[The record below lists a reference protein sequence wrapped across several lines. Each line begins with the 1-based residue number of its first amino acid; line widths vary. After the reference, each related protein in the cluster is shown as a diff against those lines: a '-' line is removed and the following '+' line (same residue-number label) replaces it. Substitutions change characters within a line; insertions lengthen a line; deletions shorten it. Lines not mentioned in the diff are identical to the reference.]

1 MTCGR
6 RRELPGRTGLTS
18 RTDGYRRTGQSR
30 DHARGRGHSS
40 RRRLVCGDVT
50 AVSETTEGLTVD
62 QVARLTGTTVRTI
75 RWYQSEGLL
84 PSPRREGRTARYD
97 ADHVQRLEAIR
108 DLQAHGLTLVAIRRL
123 LERAPD
129 TASKALAFVQAAVSP
144 ATDTGDEVIDA
155 AEGAA
160 RLGGS
165 PTPTMAVQ
173 LERLGI
179 IRVLPDGRW
188 QLPAPALFRAAEE
201 LAELDFPLDRRVD
214 IMERLRAHT
223 DEMARLLVDFF
234 VDHLWPDSCDDP
246 RAWAEMSTA
255 LDRLRPLATTSVV
268 ALLDGALVH
277 AAEAAAERELGGP
290 PARDP
295 Q

>member
-1 MTCGR
+1 M
-6 RRELPGRTGLTS
+6 
-18 RTDGYRRTGQSR
+18 
-30 DHARGRGHSS
+30 
-40 RRRLVCGDVT
+40 T
-50 AVSETTEGLTVD
+50 AVSESADGLTVD
-62 QVARLTGTTVRTI
+62 QVAGLTGTTVRTI

-129 TASKALAFVQAAVSP
+129 TAASALAFVQAAVSP
-144 ATDTGDEVIDA
+144 AYADDNETIDA
-155 AEGAA
+155 SEGAA

-165 PTPTMAVQ
+165 PTPAMAAQ

-179 IRVLPDGRW
+179 IRVLGDGRW

-201 LAELDFPLDRRVD
+201 LAVLDFPLERQVE
-214 IMERLRAHT
+214 IMHRLRAHT
-223 DEMARLLVDFF
+223 EEMARILVEFF
-234 VDHLWPDSCDDP
+234 IEHLWPAEGDDP
-246 RAWAEMSTA
+246 IAWADMSAA

-268 ALLDGALVH
+268 ELLDTALAH
-277 AAEAAAERELGGP
+277 AAEAAAEHELGRSTAAE
-290 PARDP
+290 PAAGTG
-295 Q
+295 

>member
-1 MTCGR
+1 M
-6 RRELPGRTGLTS
+6 
-18 RTDGYRRTGQSR
+18 
-30 DHARGRGHSS
+30 
-40 RRRLVCGDVT
+40 T
-50 AVSETTEGLTVD
+50 AVSENTDGLTVD

-97 ADHVQRLEAIR
+97 SDHVQRLEAIR

-129 TASKALAFVQAAVSP
+129 TAANALAFVQAAVSP
-144 ATDTGDEVIDA
+144 AYADEHETIDA

-165 PTPTMAVQ
+165 PTPAMAAQ

-188 QLPAPALFRAAEE
+188 QLPGPALFRAAEE
-201 LAELDFPLDRRVD
+201 LAVLDFPLERQVE
-214 IMERLRAHT
+214 IMHRLRAHT
-223 DEMARLLVDFF
+223 EEMARILVEFF
-234 VDHLWPDSCDDP
+234 IEHLWPDERDDDP
-246 RAWAEMSTA
+246 VAWAEMSAA

-268 ALLDGALVH
+268 ELLDTALAH
-277 AAEAAAERELGGP
+277 AAEAAAEHELGKATESAAGTG
-290 PARDP
+290 
-295 Q
+295 